1 MKGKL
6 IAFASILCIASLMAS
21 GANADKPD
29 NPGKPDKPDKP
40 GKTKTEWI
48 EFTGD
53 LEGRAHVAGCC
64 PNAGPNPLYT
74 LTLTK
79 DLVDK
84 AGATVYPAATYSD
97 GYLFMNGWSFDG
109 ESGYLVQFWHC
120 LDEGDVPLTF
130 EIICGT
136 TAYDRET
143 RVLSV
148 TCNEE
153 PWWKDYNR
161 DIDMGPVSFEITRVP
176 TRYCTPD
183 ICDPQ
188 P

>member
-6 IAFASILCIASLMAS
+6 IVFAGILCIASLMVS
-21 GANADKPD
+21 GANA
-29 NPGKPDKPDKP
+29 GKPDKP

-53 LEGRAHVAGCC
+53 LDGRAHVEGCC

-79 DLVDK
+79 DLVDDSDPPI
-84 AGATVYPAATYSD
+84 TVYEAGTYSD
-97 GYLFMNGWSFDG
+97 GYLFMNGWRFDG
-109 ESGYLVQFWHC
+109 ESGYLVQFWHP
-120 LDEGDVPLTF
+120 DGGIFPALTF

-136 TAYDRET
+136 TAYDRKT

-148 TCNEE
+148 TCDGE

-161 DIDMGPVSFEITRVP
+161 DIDMGPMTFDILRVP

>member
-6 IAFASILCIASLMAS
+6 IVFAGILCIASLIVS
-21 GANADKPD
+21 GANA
-29 NPGKPDKPDKP
+29 GGKPDKP
-40 GKTKTEWI
+40 GKPDNPPGELI
-48 EFTGD
+48 VFTGD
-53 LEGRAHVAGCC
+53 LEGWAHVEGCC

-79 DLVDK
+79 DLVDNSDPPI
-84 AGATVYPAATYSD
+84 TVYEAGTYSD
-97 GYLFMNGWSFDG
+97 GYLFMNGWSYEG
-109 ESGYLVQFWHC
+109 QSGYLVQFWHSC
-120 LDEGDVPLTF
+120 GGILPPLTF

-136 TAYDRET
+136 TVYDRKT
-143 RVLSV
+143 RVLRV
-148 TCNEE
+148 TCDNE

-161 DIDMGPVSFEITRVP
+161 DIDMGLVSFDILRVQ

-183 ICDPQ
+183 ICTPPQ